1 MSTLEQKLV
10 EWRRDFHRYPEPGFL
25 EMRTASIVASILD
38 KLGFQLELGKQV
50 MSPDF
55 CMGKPEEEETKAHY
69 KWALEHGA
77 EKPYIEHFSEGFTGI
92 VATMDTKKEGP
103 TIAFRVDMDALEINE
118 SEEDSHFPVMEG
130 FRSTLPYKMHACG
143 HDAHTAIGLGLATLI
158 AENKSSLK
166 GKIKLIFQPAEEGTR
181 GARSMVEAN
190 VVDDV
195 DYFIASHVG
204 TGVPHAHFVASNN
217 GFLATSKLDVSFKGV
232 SSHAGGNPEEG
243 KNALLAAASA
253 ALNIYAVPRH
263 SEGSTR
269 LNVGELHAGT
279 GRNIIADQ
287 AFLKVETRGETTE
300 INDYVKR
307 QVEAVI
313 KGSAQMYGVDFE
325 IKTVGEGISAKG
337 SRELAEVLR
346 NCAEATPA
354 IKKTL
359 LEEHSPAGS
368 EDATFFMDRVT
379 KNGGQAT
386 YCIFGTELAAG
397 HHNEKFDINEETL
410 GTAVE
415 VLFGV
420 LESLVNRW
428 DGSRNSRIARQE
440 SPGRFS

>member
-1 MSTLEQKLV
+1 
-10 EWRRDFHRYPEPGFL
+10 
-25 EMRTASIVASILD
+25 
-38 KLGFQLELGKQV
+38 
-50 MSPDF
+50 
-55 CMGKPEEEETKAHY
+55 
-69 KWALEHGA
+69 
-77 EKPYIEHFSEGFTGI
+77 
-92 VATMDTKKEGP
+92 
-103 TIAFRVDMDALEINE
+103 
-118 SEEDSHFPVMEG
+118 
-130 FRSTLPYKMHACG
+130 
-143 HDAHTAIGLGLATLI
+143 
-158 AENKSSLK
+158 
-166 GKIKLIFQPAEEGTR
+166 
-181 GARSMVEAN
+181 MVEAN

-346 NCAEATPA
+346 TCAEASPA

-359 LEEHSPAGS
+359 LEDHSPAGS

-420 LESLVNRW
+420 LESLWHR
-428 DGSRNSRIARQE
+428 
-440 SPGRFS
+440 